1 MRLTGLLSAALYIG
15 SGLSSSPFDIPP
27 GRLHPRQATGVAWK
41 PCFRENTECVGLAVP
56 LDYANPS
63 AGSAR
68 LAVIR
73 YKATATPRLGTLF
86 LNPGG
91 PGGSGVQLVELSG
104 RTFSNLTGGHYD
116 IVGWDPRGINNS
128 LPLIDCFA
136 SPIAESQMLT
146 RIQNIQVE
154 AGRNF
159 SALDAQNLY
168 AQQSYV
174 DQTISS
180 VYESCFTTQGDNLK
194 YVGTVCLQGCWHRGK

>member
-1 MRLTGLLSAALYIG
+1 MRLTGLLSAALNIG

-73 YKATATPRLGTLF
+73 YKATATPRLGSLF

-116 IVGWDPRGINNS
+116 IVGQWCR
-128 LPLIDCFA
+128 LPPLFVRL
-136 SPIAESQMLT
+136 S
-146 RIQNIQVE
+146 RIISFFRMGSSRHE
-154 AGRNF
+154 
-159 SALDAQNLY
+159 
-168 AQQSYV
+168 QQSSFDRLLRFSY
-174 DQTISS
+174 S
-180 VYESCFTTQGDNLK
+180 
-194 YVGTVCLQGCWHRGK
+194 